1 MSDSI
6 VNITL
11 SVSWKKKKEKKNSL
25 PDHNIQHRQYVG
37 GWSMWFQ
44 NVPREMLS
52 LGCKYLSR
60 SYNAKKGIIPRY
72 VVRMFFVYFAWLRIV
87 LSIPLLPFEATSPTG
102 NNQITQRMDFID
114 ALNEV
119 IAGTATIT
127 GCDIYVAVTSLVATR
142 CICVSHLSPSF
153 SLKCCIWPMAWR
165 ACFEV
170 CALCGGYFMV
180 MLLQCNWITEM
191 STNTSSRVEALSWC
205 YMAHQKNLNGLV
217 RM

>member
-1 MSDSI
+1 M
-6 VNITL
+6 
-11 SVSWKKKKEKKNSL
+11 
-25 PDHNIQHRQYVG
+25 
-37 GWSMWFQ
+37 WSQ

-72 VVRMFFVYFAWLRIV
+72 VVRMFFVYFAWLCQQ
-87 LSIPLLPFEATSPTG
+87 LSIPVFPFEATSPTG

-119 IAGTATIT
+119 IAGTAIIM

-153 SLKCCIWPMAWR
+153 SLKCCRWPMAWR

-170 CALCGGYFMV
+170 CALYDGY
-180 MLLQCNWITEM
+180 LWLCYCNVTGSLRYVFPSGSLE
-191 STNTSSRVEALSWC
+191 
-205 YMAHQKNLNGLV
+205 LV
-217 RM
+217 LHGSL